1 MNATTKNHKI
11 DLSRKLTVDT
21 QELQQILSLG
31 RKSAVEIGNM
41 ANAKIIVGRRVVWN
55 LQKIQDYLYDIAA

>member
-1 MNATTKNHKI
+1 MNATTKNQKI
-11 DLSRKLTVDT
+11 DLTRKVTVDT

>member
-1 MNATTKNHKI
+1 MNATTKNQKI
-11 DLSRKLTVDT
+11 DLTRKLTVDT

>member
-1 MNATTKNHKI
+1 MNATTKNQKI
-11 DLSRKLTVDT
+11 DLTRKLTVDT

-31 RKSAVEIGNM
+31 RKSAVEIGNL

-55 LQKIQDYLYDIAA
+55 LQKIQEYLYDIAA

>member
-1 MNATTKNHKI
+1 MNATTKNQKI
-11 DLSRKLTVDT
+11 DLTRKLTVDT

-55 LQKIQDYLYDIAA
+55 LQKIQDYLYNIAA

>member
-1 MNATTKNHKI
+1 MNATTKDHKI
-11 DLSRKLTVDT
+11 DLTRKLTVDT

-31 RKSAVEIGNM
+31 RKSAVEIGNL

-55 LQKIQDYLYDIAA
+55 LQKIQEYLYDIAA

>member
-1 MNATTKNHKI
+1 MNATTKNYEL

>member
-1 MNATTKNHKI
+1 MNATTKKQKI
-11 DLSRKLTVDT
+11 DLTRKLTVDT